1 MNRVNESSERLDLL
15 SDCSIC
21 ELEVHDIRYHDVI
34 AVLEVTF
41 VPDQRVKPSRP
52 RFHAQEPGNEAKPRL
67 VCK

>member
-1 MNRVNESSERLDLL
+1 MNRVHKF
-15 SDCSIC
+15 SDSAIC

-41 VPDQRVKPSRP
+41 VPDQRVKPSQS
-52 RFHAQEPGNEAKPRL
+52 RFHAQAQEPGNEAKSRL